1 MPSAAPSAHP
11 VDAGTRRLRREEA
24 RRIAIR
30 AQLLDADRPRDLV
43 TLVEQLTFL
52 QLDPTAVV
60 APTADLVAWSR
71 IGRTYEPAHLKRAL
85 EVDHTLFEHM
95 AGIAIVRPMSDLR
108 LFLAEM
114 AAWPPS
120 GSEREVWLR
129 ANDGFRRRL
138 LDQLRASGPLSSREI
153 PDTSQVAWQSTG
165 WTNNRNVT
173 KMLEFLSHRGE
184 VAVAGRRGR
193 ERIWDLGER
202 IYPQNV
208 PAMPAPEAVAI
219 RDSHRLRS
227 LGVARPRVV
236 GDAGVPA
243 EIEGTK
249 GLWRVDPD
257 ASADDFQ
264 GRTALLSPFDRLTHD
279 RARALELLDFDYI
292 LEMYKPKERRR
303 WGYYALPIL
312 HGDMLVGKVDAA
324 ADCAAGILRV
334 HTMTR
339 DVPWDRSIMA
349 GVEAELGALAAW
361 LGLAEVSYP

>member
-1 MPSAAPSAHP
+1 VPAAAGKTRP
-11 VDAGTRRLRREEA
+11 VEADTRRLSREEA

-43 TLVEQLTFL
+43 SLVERLTFL

-71 IGRTYEPAHLKRAL
+71 IGATYEPAYLVRAL
-85 EVDHTLFEHM
+85 EVDRTLFEHM
-95 AGIAIVRPMSDLR
+95 AGIAIVRPMSHLG

-120 GSEREVWLR
+120 ASEREAWLR

-138 LDQLRASGPLSSREI
+138 LDQLRDAGPLSSREI
-153 PDTSQVAWQSTG
+153 PDTSEVAWQSTG

-173 KMLEFLSHRGE
+173 KMLELLSHRGE

-208 PAMPAPEAVAI
+208 AAIPAAEAAAI
-219 RDSHRLRS
+219 RDQRRLRS
-227 LGVARPRVV
+227 LGVARPRDV

-243 EIEGTK
+243 EIDGTK

-257 ASADDFQ
+257 ASAEGFR

-279 RARALELLDFDYI
+279 RARALELFDFDYI
-292 LEMYKPKERRR
+292 LEMYKPKDRRR

-324 ADCAAGILRV
+324 ADRAAGILRV

-339 DVPWDRSIMA
+339 DMPWDRSVEA
-349 GVEAELGALAAW
+349 GVEAELQALAAW
-361 LGLAEVSYP
+361 LGLAGASYS